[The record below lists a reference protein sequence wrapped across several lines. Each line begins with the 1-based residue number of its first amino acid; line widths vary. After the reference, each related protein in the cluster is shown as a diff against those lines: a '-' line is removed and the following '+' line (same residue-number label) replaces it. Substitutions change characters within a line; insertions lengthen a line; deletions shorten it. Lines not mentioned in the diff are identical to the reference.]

1 MSPITSATS
10 VPRITRRRP
19 IRSCARC
26 RARRVQCDRSHPCA
40 NCAKANVPCYQD
52 SRSVIGSRPI
62 ERVDTRIRLQ
72 NLERVVQQLVEQ
84 RQSNSVELSIPSA
97 AVDKALEE
105 GSSRSKGGMVLP
117 TGPGIAYFGPV
128 SWAAMA
134 GEVSLL
140 VAQEC
145 SGLINSV
152 GRYPPPTRAA
162 QNLNRV

>member
-1 MSPITSATS
+1 M
-10 VPRITRRRP
+10 
-19 IRSCARC
+19 
-26 RARRVQCDRSHPCA
+26 
-40 NCAKANVPCYQD
+40 
-52 SRSVIGSRPI
+52 

-145 SGLINSV
+145 SGLINSA